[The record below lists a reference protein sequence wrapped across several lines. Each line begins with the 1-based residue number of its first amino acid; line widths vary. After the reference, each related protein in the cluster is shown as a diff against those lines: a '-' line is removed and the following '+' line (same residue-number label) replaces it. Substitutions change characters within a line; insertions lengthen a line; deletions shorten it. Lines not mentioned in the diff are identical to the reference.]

1 MPDRLETRLIHAGE
15 QLPRIEGA
23 ATLPIFQ
30 STVFEYDGGTS
41 YADIPYP
48 RLNNLPNHRVLGAKL
63 ASLEGSEAGL
73 VTASGMAA
81 ITSALLAVLGGGGH
95 LLAQDTLYGG
105 THGFV
110 VRMLGQLGISHDFID
125 PQDPASWAAKLQPN
139 TRAIYVEAIT
149 NPLVEVADHRA
160 VVEFARA
167 NDLVT
172 IIDATFASPVNFRP
186 IEHGFDLVVHS
197 ATKYLNGHSDIVA
210 GAVAGSAER
219 VEAVRGCLNLL
230 GGSLDP
236 HACFLLHR
244 GLKTLSLR
252 VRQQNENALAIAR
265 HLEGHAAIERVRY
278 PGLEDH
284 PQHARAA
291 ELFDGF
297 GGMLAFELAGGDAA
311 ARRLLEQVRLPVVGP
326 SLGGCET
333 LLTRPSVT
341 SHASIPAE
349 QRRALGIADG
359 LVRMSV
365 GIEAVEDLVADLD
378 QALARAPA

>member
-1 MPDRLETRLIHAGE
+1 MPDRFDTRLIHAGE
-15 QLPRIEGA
+15 LHPRIEGA

-63 ASLEGSEAGL
+63 ASLEGAEAGL

-81 ITSALLAVLGGGGH
+81 ITTTLLSVLGGGGH

-105 THGFV
+105 THGFA
-110 VRMLGQLGISHDFID
+110 VRMLGELGIEHDFFD
-125 PQDPASWAAKLQPN
+125 PQDPKSWQAKLRPN

-149 NPLVEVADHRA
+149 NPLVEVADHRG

-167 NDLVT
+167 NDLVS
-172 IIDATFASPVNFRP
+172 IVDATFASPVNFRP
-186 IEHGFDLVVHS
+186 IEHGFDVVVHS
-197 ATKYLNGHSDIVA
+197 ATKYLNGHSDIAA

-219 VEAVRGCLNLL
+219 VEAIRGSLNLL
-230 GGSLDP
+230 GATLDT

-244 GLKTLSLR
+244 GLKTLGLR
-252 VRQQNENALAIAR
+252 VRQQNQNALAVAR
-265 HLEGHAAIERVRY
+265 HLAAHSAVAQVRY
-278 PGLEDH
+278 PGLEEH

-297 GGMLAFELAGGDAA
+297 GGMLAFELAGGDPA
-311 ARRLLEQVRLPVVGP
+311 ARALMERVRLPVVGP

-341 SHASIPAE
+341 SHASVPAE
-349 QRRALGIADG
+349 QRRALGITDG

-365 GIEAVEDLVADLD
+365 GIEAAEDLIADLD
-378 QALARAPA
+378 QALA